1 MINPTEIQNE
11 VTAEVQAHRTPEHE
25 VAPIFLNRWSPRAF
39 SSDPIDEETL
49 LSIFE
54 AAKWA
59 PSSSNEQPW
68 RFIVAKSEEDRARF
82 VDFLVPANQVWAKNA
97 PVLILVISKKT
108 FARNGNPN
116 RTNQFDAGTAWG
128 FLALAAHQNN
138 LITHGMAGFDYDKA
152 RAVLGVPEEF
162 DILATI
168 ALGKRDDISIL
179 PPEVQ
184 AKEAI
189 SPRRAL
195 SETIME
201 GKFAA

>member
-1 MINPTEIQNE
+1 MANHPDLDAQ
-11 VTAEVQAHRTPEHE
+11 VSAEVLSHRAPEHE

-68 RFIVAKSEEDRARF
+68 RFIVAKSESDRARF
-82 VDFLVPANQVWAKNA
+82 LDFLVPANQVWAKNA

-116 RTNQFDAGTAWG
+116 KTNQFDAGTAWG
-128 FLALAAHQNN
+128 FLALAAHQNG

-152 RAVLGVPEEF
+152 REVLGVPEDF

-168 ALGKRDDISIL
+168 ALGKRADISTL

-189 SPRRAL
+189 SSRRAL

>member
-1 MINPTEIQNE
+1 MTNPSDLDTEVSEE
-11 VTAEVQAHRTPEHE
+11 VKPHRVPEHA
-25 VAPIFLNRWSPRAF
+25 VDPIFLNRWSPRAF
-39 SSDPIDEETL
+39 SSEPIEEEML
-49 LSIFE
+49 LSVFE

-68 RFIVAKSEEDRARF
+68 RFIVAKSESDRARF
-82 VDFLVPANQVWAKNA
+82 LDFLVEANRIWAQNA

-128 FLALAAHQNN
+128 FLALAAHQNGF
-138 LITHGMAGFDYDKA
+138 ITHGMAGFDYDKA
-152 RAVLGVPEEF
+152 RDVLGVPDDF

-168 ALGKRDDISIL
+168 ALGKREDISIL

-184 AKEAI
+184 AKEAV
-189 SPRRAL
+189 SSRRAL

-201 GKFAA
+201 GQFQS